1 MIIKQNRIVLLLSI
15 LVISTL
21 ACSLGSN
28 LPFGGGGQD
37 VSISPEDVAEAAT
50 RAAEVAATAGVFTEQ
65 PTEMAATPEI
75 NPTQT
80 PDVPV
85 VGGSSLEQKLANIQP
100 DANGNFSVDITEEDL
115 NEFVSGQANGGIQ
128 TEGLNVEQVQI
139 GISDESVKLTG
150 DVKEP
155 IELPLIV
162 ELRPSVVNDRLHFE
176 IITASAGIFPLPESV
191 LDLIEVTANTELTQA
206 LVGLPENVTL
216 YDAQLGNSVLTIF
229 GHMN

>member
-15 LVISTL
+15 LVLSTL

-28 LPFGGGGQD
+28 LPFGGGQD
-37 VSISPEDVAEAAT
+37 VSISAEDVAEAAT

-65 PTEMAATPEI
+65 PTEMAATAVI

-80 PDVPV
+80 PAVPV

-100 DANGNFSVDITEEDL
+100 DANGNFSVAITEEDL

-155 IELPLIV
+155 LELPLIV